1 MAGKNNGLDAIMAMM
16 ALKTLMNDTKDLAI
30 HPFTIEVTVTPGSI
44 GCSASGNRKFLE
56 DLDGGIEWLDETNDR
71 VKDIMSEQ
79 TIKLTDLMKK
89 KFGFD
94 TVKVKPNS
102 EDGFADF
109 LKNLFGGGVQTIAN
123 KTNNLPAIAFSW

>member
-1 MAGKNNGLDAIMAMM
+1 MGG
-16 ALKTLMNDTKDLAI
+16 
-30 HPFTIEVTVTPGSI
+30 
-44 GCSASGNRKFLE
+44 GNQQPHQ
-56 DLDGGIEWLDETNDR
+56 
-71 VKDIMSEQ
+71 DIMSEQ

-109 LKNLFGGGVQTIAN
+109 LKNLFGGGYRR
-123 KTNNLPAIAFSW
+123 

>member
-109 LKNLFGGGVQTIAN
+109 LKTLFGGGYRR
-123 KTNNLPAIAFSW
+123 

>member
-109 LKNLFGGGVQTIAN
+109 LKNLFGGGYRR
-123 KTNNLPAIAFSW
+123 

>member
-71 VKDIMSEQ
+71 VKDIMAE
-79 TIKLTDLMKK
+79 LMKK
-89 KFGFD
+89 KFGFE
-94 TVKVKPNS
+94 TVAADSNS
-102 EDGFADF
+102 EDGFAKF
-109 LKNLFGGGVQTIAN
+109 METLFGGGQN
-123 KTNNLPAIAFSW
+123 DSE

>member
-71 VKDIMSEQ
+71 VKDIMAE
-79 TIKLTDLMKK
+79 LMKK
-89 KFGFD
+89 KFGFE
-94 TVKVKPNS
+94 TVADDSNS
-102 EDGFADF
+102 EDGFAKF
-109 LKNLFGGGVQTIAN
+109 METLFGGQN
-123 KTNNLPAIAFSW
+123 DSE

>member
-71 VKDIMSEQ
+71 VMDIMAEQ
-79 TIKLTDLMKK
+79 TTKLAELMKRSLVLRLLQLIPTPK
-89 KFGFD
+89 MVSQNLWKLSSGGQND
-94 TVKVKPNS
+94 S
-102 EDGFADF
+102 E
-109 LKNLFGGGVQTIAN
+109 
-123 KTNNLPAIAFSW
+123 

>member
-71 VKDIMSEQ
+71 VKDIMAE
-79 TIKLTDLMKK
+79 LMKK
-89 KFGFD
+89 KFGFE
-94 TVKVKPNS
+94 TVADDSNS
-102 EDGFADF
+102 EDGFAKF
-109 LKNLFGGGVQTIAN
+109 METLFGGGQN
-123 KTNNLPAIAFSW
+123 DSE

>member
-30 HPFTIEVTVTPGSI
+30 HPFTIEVTITSGSI

-71 VKDIMSEQ
+71 VKDIMAE
-79 TIKLTDLMKK
+79 LMKK
-89 KFGFD
+89 KFGFE
-94 TVKVKPNS
+94 TVAVDSNS
-102 EDGFADF
+102 EDDF
-109 LKNLFGGGVQTIAN
+109 VKFMETLFGGAER
-123 KTNNLPAIAFSW
+123 

>member
-71 VKDIMSEQ
+71 VKDIMAEQ
-79 TIKLTDLMKK
+79 TTRRICDDYSKRIGRKAQWE
-89 KFGFD
+89 
-94 TVKVKPNS
+94 S
-102 EDGFADF
+102 
-109 LKNLFGGGVQTIAN
+109 IRR
-123 KTNNLPAIAFSW
+123 

>member
-56 DLDGGIEWLDETNDR
+56 DLDGGD
-71 VKDIMSEQ
+71 S
-79 TIKLTDLMKK
+79 
-89 KFGFD
+89 FGSGLIYEIGRAH
-94 TVKVKPNS
+94 V
-102 EDGFADF
+102 
-109 LKNLFGGGVQTIAN
+109 
-123 KTNNLPAIAFSW
+123 

>member
-1 MAGKNNGLDAIMAMM
+1 MAGKNNGLDAIMAIM

-71 VKDIMSEQ
+71 VKDIMAEQ
-79 TIKLTDLMKK
+79 TTKLAELMKK
-89 KFGFD
+89 KFGFE
-94 TVKVKPNS
+94 TVAADSNS
-102 EDGFADF
+102 EDGFAKF
-109 LKNLFGGGVQTIAN
+109 METLFGGGRTIAN
-123 KTNNLPAIAFSW
+123 KTNNLPTVVFYW